1 MSNNVWHYGCFSWFY
16 FGWCY
21 ISYASAYDSWI
32 DISLA
37 LKAFEHAYFISDT
50 LLTYLYNAKAKLFI
64 FRNSLAFIS

>member
-1 MSNNVWHYGCFSWFY
+1 MSNNVWYYGCFSWFY

-21 ISYASAYDSWI
+21 ISYASTYDSWI

-50 LLTYLYNAKAKLFI
+50 I
-64 FRNSLAFIS
+64 